1 MRRKIFSILFG
12 LMFIA
17 GFLILA
23 YPTIANQ
30 WNTYR
35 QQRLISHYSTV
46 LEEMEPEDLSGE
58 WEAAIAYN
66 NTFAQN
72 DIYGDVFGTDHMEL
86 EDTEYW

>member
-35 QQRLISHYSTV
+35 QG
-46 LEEMEPEDLSGE
+46 SGE
-58 WEAAIAYN
+58 NGAP
-66 NTFAQN
+66 
-72 DIYGDVFGTDHMEL
+72 GLKRPVGGGSGL
-86 EDTEYW
+86 